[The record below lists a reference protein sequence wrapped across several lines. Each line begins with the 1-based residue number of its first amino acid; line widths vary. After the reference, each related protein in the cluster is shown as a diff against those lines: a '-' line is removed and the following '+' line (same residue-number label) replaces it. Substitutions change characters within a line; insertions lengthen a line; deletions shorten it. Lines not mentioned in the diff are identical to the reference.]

1 MAMVCLQGES
11 PTHHSNQMKLINILT
26 AAAVVSASLISA
38 QASDAYPSVTTI
50 CTELR
55 VELEKG
61 MKEGK
66 FKQQEVEQM
75 LINCRDLQ

>member
-1 MAMVCLQGES
+1 
-11 PTHHSNQMKLINILT
+11 MKLINVLT

-38 QASDAYPSVTTI
+38 QVADAYPSITTI

-61 MKEGK
+61 MEEGQL
-66 FKQQEVEQM
+66 KQEEVEQM

>member
-1 MAMVCLQGES
+1 
-11 PTHHSNQMKLINILT
+11 MKLINVLT

-38 QASDAYPSVTTI
+38 QAVDAYPSITTI

-61 MKEGK
+61 MEEGQL
-66 FKQQEVEQM
+66 KQEEVEQM

>member
-1 MAMVCLQGES
+1 
-11 PTHHSNQMKLINILT
+11 MKLINVLT

-38 QASDAYPSVTTI
+38 QAVDAYPSITTI

-61 MKEGK
+61 TEEGQL
-66 FKQQEVEQM
+66 KQEEVEQM

>member
-1 MAMVCLQGES
+1 MAMVCLRGES

-38 QASDAYPSVTTI
+38 QAADAYPSVTTI
-50 CTELR
+50 CSELC

-61 MKEGK
+61 LEEG
-66 FKQQEVEQM
+66 QLIQEEVEQM

>member
-1 MAMVCLQGES
+1 MFRGREPHTSLKS
-11 PTHHSNQMKLINILT
+11 MKLINVLT
-26 AAAVVSASLISA
+26 AAAVVSASVISA

-55 VELEKG
+55 VELETG
-61 MKEGK
+61 MKEAK
-66 FKQQEVEQM
+66 FNQQEFEQT

>member
-1 MAMVCLQGES
+1 
-11 PTHHSNQMKLINILT
+11 MKLINALT

-38 QASDAYPSVTTI
+38 QAVDAYPSITTI

-61 MKEGK
+61 MEEGQL
-66 FKQQEVEQM
+66 KQEEVEQM

>member
-1 MAMVCLQGES
+1 
-11 PTHHSNQMKLINILT
+11 MKLINVLT

-38 QASDAYPSVTTI
+38 QAVDAYPSITTI
-50 CTELR
+50 CTELG

-61 MKEGK
+61 MEEGQL
-66 FKQQEVEQM
+66 KQEEVEQM